1 MFYIFIVFDLL
12 LHGVIRYY
20 NKLMRRNKPNGNLI
34 QTYYFRNDDEA
45 KYTLGKMHMN
55 KRKLEQKPGV
65 ISIHL
70 QD

>member
-1 MFYIFIVFDLL
+1 MEIWF
-12 LHGVIRYY
+12 
-20 NKLMRRNKPNGNLI
+20 K
-34 QTYYFRNDDEA
+34 YYFRNDDEV